1 MMLLLSRPPSP
12 RIPLCVLYVAD
23 GSSHQLST
31 AIEGLRLDSLLS
43 DGLLSDYR
51 VYALSSSVTS
61 HTSLSN
67 VCAFLYTYYLLNLLS
82 YIHTAGIVCL
92 NCLSHSYDVS

>member
-1 MMLLLSRPPSP
+1 MLLSSRPPSP

-31 AIEGLRLDSLLS
+31 VIEGLQLDGLLS

-51 VYALSSSVTS
+51 VYTLGSDVTA
-61 HTSLSN
+61 HTTLSN
-67 VCAFLYTYYLLNLLS
+67 VRASYLLTLLFLVAQLCQFVC
-82 YIHTAGIVCL
+82 HTSVMCQNGL
-92 NCLSHSYDVS
+92 TY